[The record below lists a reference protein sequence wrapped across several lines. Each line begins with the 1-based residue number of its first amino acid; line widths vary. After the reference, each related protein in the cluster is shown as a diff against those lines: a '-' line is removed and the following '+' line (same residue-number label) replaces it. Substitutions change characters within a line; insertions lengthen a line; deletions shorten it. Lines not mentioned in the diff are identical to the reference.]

1 MDDFIGRLAKAE
13 LHLHLEG
20 TVEPETL
27 WELALRHRSQLGAA
41 GRDAISQLYSTSG
54 FSSFLQAF
62 KTICEHLREPED
74 YETVAYEA
82 LRKLAQQNVRY
93 AEITL
98 SVGVIL
104 WKREEPAVAFEGVQE
119 ACRRAQQDFGI
130 RTQWIFDAVRQ
141 FGAEKAMEVARHA
154 ARLRDRGV
162 VAFGIGGD
170 ERNGPAELFREV
182 FAFAH
187 GEGLRITVHAGETAG
202 PESIWSALRTLRA
215 DRIGH
220 GLTAIQDPRLVDYL
234 AEHQIPVEICL
245 SSNVRTCCVTD
256 IAQHPLRQY
265 FDRGLAVSL
274 HTDDPALF
282 ATDLNREYLLARDV
296 FGFTNDE
303 LKRLARNSF
312 EAAFVNAD
320 EKQSLLTAVADAE

>member
-1 MDDFIGRLAKAE
+1 MDFIASLPKAE

-20 TVEPETL
+20 TVEPDTL
-27 WELALRHRSQLGAA
+27 WELALRQRSPLASA
-41 GRDAISQLYSTSG
+41 GREAVSRLYSTSD

-62 KTICEHLREPED
+62 KTICEHLRQPED
-74 YETVAYEA
+74 YETVAYAA

-104 WKREEPAVAFEGVQE
+104 WKREEPSVAFEGIQQ

-141 FGAEKAMEVARHA
+141 FGAEKAMEVVRHA
-154 ARLRDRGV
+154 VRLRDCGV

-170 ERNGPAELFREV
+170 EGKGPAELFRDV
-182 FAFAH
+182 FAFAR

-202 PESIWSALRTLRA
+202 PESIWAALNTLGA
-215 DRIGH
+215 ERIGH
-220 GLTAIQDPRLVDYL
+220 GLTAIQDPVLINYL
-234 AEHQIPVEICL
+234 AEKQIPVEICL
-245 SSNVRTCCVTD
+245 SSNVRTCCVAD
-256 IAQHPLRQY
+256 ITQHPLRQY

-296 FGFTNDE
+296 FGFTNEE
-303 LKRLARNSF
+303 LKQLAKNSL
-312 EAAFVNAD
+312 EAAFV
-320 EKQSLLTAVADAE
+320 KR